1 MTKPDILIIGGTGKI
16 GAELVSVLI
25 KTGIHFRILVRH
37 NSTGHLPQY
46 NNCEIV
52 RGDLT
57 ESENLKIALSDIKRV
72 FLLSRDQPRLGELE
86 GNLIELARTA
96 GVMKI
101 VKSSA
106 FAAGLQPPVGY
117 GVSHAESEQK
127 LMTCGLQWVI
137 LRPYMFMQN
146 LLELSD
152 LIMSRSLMPL
162 PLAKAKIGLI
172 DARDV
177 ALVAK
182 TVLTEDVYNNKL
194 YELTGPDA
202 LSMNDCAEILS
213 EVLGRSIRYRSPPY
227 WFAALI
233 MRMQGVSVWDI
244 AMRKQLFKMIRDGGE
259 TKITN
264 DVENIT
270 GQKPRSFEIFLRE
283 NQNVFK
289 Q

>member
-1 MTKPDILIIGGTGKI
+1 MIKSEILIIGGTGKI
-16 GAELVSVLI
+16 GSELVSLLV
-25 KTGIHFRILVRH
+25 KAGVHFRILVRH

-46 NNCEIV
+46 DNYEIV
-52 RGDLT
+52 QGDLT
-57 ESENLKIALSDIKRV
+57 EPDNVKIALSDIKRV

-86 GNLIELARTA
+86 GILIELARAA
-96 GVMKI
+96 GVKKI

-117 GVSHAESEQK
+117 GVSHAESEHK
-127 LMTCGLQWVI
+127 LMSSGLQWVI

-162 PLAKAKIGLI
+162 PLAKAKIGII

-182 TVLTEDVYNNKL
+182 TVLTEDAYDNKH

-202 LSMNDCAEILS
+202 LSMNDCAEVLS
-213 EVLGRSIRYRSPPY
+213 GLLGRSIRYRSPPY
-227 WFAALI
+227 WFAALM
-233 MRMQGVSVWDI
+233 MRMQGVSAWDI
-244 AMRKQLFKMIRDGGE
+244 VMRKQLFKMIRDGGE
-259 TKITN
+259 TIITN
-264 DVENIT
+264 DVEHIT
-270 GQKPRSFEIFLRE
+270 GQKPRSLESFLRE
-283 NQNVFK
+283 HQNVF